1 MSSYHEQRE
10 RFRLYEPN
18 AAAYA
23 RYRREVEA
31 YELAFTP
38 APVWVR
44 LGAVVSSALTLAGAV
59 GPWITVELPREPP
72 IFIRG
77 LQTDGFFVALFGVVA
92 VLLLLVALVRP
103 ETEVPAAFALGANG
117 FCTFIAF
124 MSVFFLKSYRPGI
137 IGIAPSSIALG
148 WGVYLTA
155 GASLIATAFNV
166 LVVRRAASFF

>member
-38 APVWVR
+38 APVWAR
-44 LGAVVSSALTLAGAV
+44 LGAVVSTTLLLVGAA
-59 GPWITVELPREPP
+59 GPWIRVELPARQTTYV
-72 IFIRG
+72 RG
-77 LQTDGFFVALFGVVA
+77 LQTDGLFIALFGTIA
-92 VLLLLVALVRP
+92 LVLLIVALVQP
-103 ETEVPAAFALGANG
+103 ETEVPAAFALGATA

-124 MSVFFLKSYRPGI
+124 MSVFFLKSYRPGL
-137 IGIAPSSIALG
+137 IGVATSSIVLG

-155 GASLIATAFNV
+155 AASLIATAFAA
-166 LVVRRAASFF
+166 LVVRRSASFF